1 MNLVN
6 HKECKADPK
15 VCEVKALL
23 RTGQSNN
30 SAKASKLIVA
40 FKDRVVFSNLATC
53 SGHTNKT
60 YDVLF

>member
-1 MNLVN
+1 MNFVN
-6 HKECKADPK
+6 HKDCKIDPK

-23 RTGQSNN
+23 RTEQSNN
-30 SAKASKLIVA
+30 SAKASKLLIC

-60 YDVLF
+60 